1 MEVVVE
7 VSTMGIPIVEVA
19 VKVVMEVSLYSNS
32 GNELWMLAE
41 VSQRRTSVTW
51 WRCYAVCFDIEE
63 RADETAGIT
72 LSTSQQAEHQELP
85 YHHREGVNVGDLAT
99 LSLQQIAWPWE
110 GADKVVKVAGDATCN
125 LLAVARPHLDTF
137 TTTCR
142 NFPSLGKSSSLPGDG
157 GSESA
162 S

>member
-1 MEVVVE
+1 MDY
-7 VSTMGIPIVEVA
+7 G
-19 VKVVMEVSLYSNS
+19 YSNS

-85 YHHREGVNVGDLAT
+85 YHHREGVSVGDLAT
-99 LSLQQIAWPWE
+99 LSLQHIVWSCHWE
-110 GADKVVKVAGDATCN
+110 GADKVVKVAGDTTCN
-125 LLAVARPHLDTF
+125 LLAVTRPHLDLQRFRKLQSLCFLQIRLLPLVETF
-137 TTTCR
+137 PLLVKVLLYLVMVVVR
-142 NFPSLGKSSSLPGDG
+142 VLVI
-157 GSESA
+157 
-162 S
+162 